1 MSSKYKKLFQNT
13 VLFSIGSM
21 GSKLISLLLVVVFTH
36 HLNPQEYG
44 EVELISVIINLCL
57 PFVTLS
63 IYDAVLRFVMKDNE
77 NKGSVLMNG
86 LVICVVVGILF
97 ITGSIIG
104 IIFFGLEMNT
114 LVIAAIIFAQSINLV
129 FAQYARGTG
138 RIKLYVVNGLL
149 TAILIFS
156 IVSVLLVYFH
166 IGIMG
171 YFIGMVIAFSISN
184 VILFCFIGKVAET
197 LVKAPWD
204 RDLMKRMLLYS
215 LPLIPNTLMFWVMDT
230 SDRLLIQSFLGL
242 AANGYYAVANKIP
255 VILNTLSS
263 IFMQAW
269 QLTAIEEGEQ
279 KDRDRFYSS
288 VFNALASF
296 MIIVSAL
303 ILSILKWG
311 FGIGLGSEFY
321 EAWRFVPIQLFAV
334 IFASFSSFIGVIYA
348 VQMRTKQVFT
358 TSFVGAA
365 LNLLLNLLLIP
376 RMGLYGAAIAT
387 TISFLSVW
395 IARLLQTR
403 KYVKIRIK
411 FLTLVPALAVLA
423 AQAMFLYQTKVPN
436 LLTNILAVS
445 TILLINLRNIQF
457 MIRNL
462 LTKKRRKSDIA

>member
-13 VLFSIGSM
+13 ILFSIGSM

-36 HLNPQEYG
+36 HINPQEYG

-77 NKGSVLMNG
+77 NKGSVLLNG
-86 LVICVVVGILF
+86 IAICVVVGLTFIAGSVVGILF
-97 ITGSIIG
+97 WGLG
-104 IIFFGLEMNT
+104 INT

-129 FAQYARGTG
+129 FAQYARGIG

-156 IVSVLLVYFH
+156 IVSVLLIYFH
-166 IGIMG
+166 VGIMG
-171 YFIGMVIAFSISN
+171 YFIGMVISFSISN
-184 VILFCFIGKVAET
+184 AILFFFSGNITKT
-197 LVKAPWD
+197 LAKAPWD

-288 VFNALASF
+288 VFNALSSF
-296 MIIVSAL
+296 MIIISAL
-303 ILSILKWG
+303 ILCILKWG
-311 FGIGLGSEFY
+311 FAVGLGSQFY
-321 EAWRFVPIQLFAV
+321 EAWKFVPIQLFTV
-334 IFASFSSFIGVIYA
+334 IFASFSNFLGVIYT
-348 VQMRTKQVFT
+348 VQMRTNYVFI

-365 LNLLLNLLLIP
+365 LNIGLNFLLIP
-376 RMGLYGAAIAT
+376 RIGLYGAAIAT

-395 IARLLQTR
+395 LVRLMQTR
-403 KYVKIRIK
+403 RYVKISIQ
-411 FLTLVPALAVLA
+411 FMTLIPALAILA
-423 AQAMFLYQTKVPN
+423 VQALSLYQTKVPDI
-436 LLTNILAVS
+436 LTNTLALS
-445 TILLINLRNIQF
+445 ALFLINLRNIQF
-457 MIRNL
+457 IMHNL
-462 LTKKRRKSDIA
+462 VTKKRRKSDIA

>member
-44 EVELISVIINLCL
+44 EIELISVIINLSL

-63 IYDAVLRFVMKDNE
+63 IYDAVLRFVIKKNE
-77 NKGSVLMNG
+77 NKGSVLLNG
-86 LVICVVVGILF
+86 LVICVIVGLTFIVGSVVGILF
-97 ITGSIIG
+97 
-104 IIFFGLEMNT
+104 FGLEIT
-114 LVIAAIIFAQSINLV
+114 ALVIVAIIFAQSINLV

-149 TAILIFS
+149 TAVLIFG

-166 IGIMG
+166 VGIMG

-184 VILFCFIGKVAET
+184 VLLFCFSGNVAET
-197 LVKAPWD
+197 LAKAPWD
-204 RDLMKRMLLYS
+204 SELMKRMLLYS

-269 QLTAIEEGEQ
+269 QLTAMEESEQ

-288 VFNALASF
+288 VFNALSSF
-296 MIIVSAL
+296 MIIISAL
-303 ILSILKWG
+303 ILCALKWG

-321 EAWRFVPIQLFAV
+321 ESWKFVPIQLFAV
-334 IFASFSSFIGVIYA
+334 IFASFSSFLGVIYA
-348 VQMRTKQVFT
+348 VQMRTNQVFT

-365 LNLLLNLLLIP
+365 LNIVLNLLLIP
-376 RMGLYGAAIAT
+376 RIGLYGAAIAT
-387 TISFLSVW
+387 AISFLSVW
-395 IARLLQTR
+395 MVRLLQTR
-403 KYVKIRIK
+403 KYVKIRIN
-411 FLTLVPALAVLA
+411 FLTIIPALAVLA
-423 AQAMFLYQTKVPN
+423 VQALFLYQTKVPD
-436 LLTNILAVS
+436 LLTNTLSVS
-445 TILLINLRNIQF
+445 LIFLINLRNIQF
-457 MIRNL
+457 MTRNL
-462 LTKKRRKSDIA
+462 LTKKRRKSDLA